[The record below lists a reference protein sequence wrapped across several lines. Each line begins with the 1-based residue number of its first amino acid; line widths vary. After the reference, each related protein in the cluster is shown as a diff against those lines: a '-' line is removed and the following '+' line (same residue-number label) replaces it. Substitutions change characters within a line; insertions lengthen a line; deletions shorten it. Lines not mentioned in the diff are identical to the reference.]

1 MGFRRHGEASVFV
14 RVQRS
19 TRSDSSL
26 NNYPERTI
34 SIAKNENIFI
44 FHIHPIFRSN
54 NPTSRPFSPAMASR
68 SPTAVTPLPKL
79 SSAPETPA
87 PAKETTNT
95 TIAPQAVPFPSP
107 QTFDIIPPLHGLLLR
122 LLSPSTGASGHARAA
137 GDVTGATGPSG
148 SSATGAASSQSQQQQ
163 QQSGGNNNISSASV
177 AAEIAALGS
186 NAPPPLDIKDLPT
199 EASSIKIRIQ
209 KAQGVVEGLP
219 DAQRSVTEQDEE
231 IEELE
236 DRIARLQSVIS
247 EFGRRAGKAS
257 SSQQPKLGEA

>member
-1 MGFRRHGEASVFV
+1 
-14 RVQRS
+14 
-19 TRSDSSL
+19 
-26 NNYPERTI
+26 
-34 SIAKNENIFI
+34 
-44 FHIHPIFRSN
+44 
-54 NPTSRPFSPAMASR
+54 MASR

-79 SSAPETPA
+79 SSSAPETPA

-95 TIAPQAVPFPSP
+95 APQAVPFPPP

-122 LLSPSTGASGHARAA
+122 LLSPSNGVSGHARAA

-148 SSATGAASSQSQQQQ
+148 PSATGAASSQSQQQQQ

-177 AAEIAALGS
+177 AAEIAAIGS

-219 DAQRSVTEQDEE
+219 DVLRSVTEQEQE

-247 EFGRRAGKAS
+247 DFGRRAGKAS
-257 SSQQPKLGEA
+257 SSRQPKLGEA

>member
-1 MGFRRHGEASVFV
+1 
-14 RVQRS
+14 
-19 TRSDSSL
+19 
-26 NNYPERTI
+26 
-34 SIAKNENIFI
+34 
-44 FHIHPIFRSN
+44 
-54 NPTSRPFSPAMASR
+54 MASR

-79 SSAPETPA
+79 SSSAPETPA

-95 TIAPQAVPFPSP
+95 APQAVPFPSP
-107 QTFDIIPPLHGLLLR
+107 PTFDIIPPLHGLLLR
-122 LLSPSTGASGHARAA
+122 LLSPSNGVSGHARTA

-148 SSATGAASSQSQQQQ
+148 PSATGAASSQSQQQQ
-163 QQSGGNNNISSASV
+163 QQSGGSNNISSASV

-219 DAQRSVTEQDEE
+219 DVQRSVTEQEQE

-247 EFGRRAGKAS
+247 DFGRRAGKAS
-257 SSQQPKLGEA
+257 SSRQPKLGEA

>member
-26 NNYPERTI
+26 NNYPESTT
-34 SIAKNENIFI
+34 NENIFI

-54 NPTSRPFSPAMASR
+54 NPTSRPLSPAMASR

-87 PAKETTNT
+87 PARETTT
-95 TIAPQAVPFPSP
+95 PQAVPFPPP

-122 LLSPSTGASGHARAA
+122 LLSPSTGASGHPRTA

-148 SSATGAASSQSQQQQ
+148 SSATGAASSQPQQQQ

-219 DAQRSVTEQDEE
+219 DIQRSVTEQDQE

-257 SSQQPKLGEA
+257 SSRQPKLDEA